1 MNHWK
6 CTCAVGRLRPL
17 SSNWLW
23 IIQPVSEISGNGCML
38 LIDMLLVFLFFVY
51 KKRQTL
57 FFGMGGGGGVI
68 VERAWRWGR
77 APVWKGSCGWEV
89 GNTPEELGTLH
100 PQPKIQ
106 PHVHGHKGSLSAWRR
121 WAPKMKRPKCVVLPD
136 SSRFSRGHARCER
149 KSGWAEGW
157 RALGGNSQAWK
168 TCSNTIHPAACS
180 CVRVNKADCN
190 RRTSHQSTA
199 GATTA
204 SGARLSWY
212 GADGAAS
219 VGVAPRHTTSS
230 PSGPVLTS
238 GEKTYGMWWD
248 KTHADN
254 PRQPNAAR

>member
-23 IIQPVSEISGNGCML
+23 IIHLVSEISGNSCML
-38 LIDMLLVFLFFVY
+38 LIDMLLVFPFLFS
-51 KKRQTL
+51 KNLQTL
-57 FFGMGGGGGVI
+57 FFWTEVWLLS
-68 VERAWRWGR
+68 ACRWGR
-77 APVWKGSCGWEV
+77 APVWKGRCGWEV
-89 GNTPEELGTLH
+89 GNTPEEMGTLR
-100 PQPKIQ
+100 PQLRIQ
-106 PHVHGHKGSLSAWRR
+106 PHVHGDKGSLSAWRC
-121 WAPKMKRPKCVVLPD
+121 WVPEMKRPKSAVLPD

-149 KSGWAEGW
+149 KSGWAAGW

-180 CVRVNKADCN
+180 CLQVNKADCN

-199 GATTA
+199 GGTTA

-212 GADGAAS
+212 GAGGTAS

-254 PRQPNAAR
+254 PRQPNAPR